1 MIMKKMLLIIGFVF
15 TFSVG
20 FAQAEKGESAFVAK
34 TGLGTNPS
42 RFTVGGSWRYAI
54 WDNFRFAG
62 DLNYLFPKGRIQS
75 LNVDANFQYLIPID
89 VSDSEMYA
97 YPSVGASMLNERFM
111 GTKIGGRVVES
122 AFGSTAWGFNLGGG
136 YEYYMT
142 DAVFANTELKY
153 IFGDVDS
160 FWWTIGIGVRF

>member
-1 MIMKKMLLIIGFVF
+1 MVMKKVLLIIGLISA
-15 TFSVG
+15 FSTS
-20 FAQAEKGESAFVAK
+20 FAQAEKGESALVLK

-62 DLNYLFPKGRIQS
+62 DLNYLFPKSRIQA
-75 LNVDANFQYLIPID
+75 LNVDANFQYLILID
-89 VSDSEMYA
+89 VSDREMYA
-97 YPSVGASMLNERFM
+97 YPSVGASMQNERFM
-111 GTKIGGRVVES
+111 GIKRNGKVVES
-122 AFGSTAWGFNLGGG
+122 AFGTTAWGFNLGGG